1 MKLYMKEEVACV
13 MVTNVTGHITVGDTF
28 VTPALPRFRVEVF
41 LADEKNL
48 FFLMGM

>member
-1 MKLYMKEEVACV
+1 

-28 VTPALPRFRVEVF
+28 VTPALPRFRVEGFRVEVF

>member
-1 MKLYMKEEVACV
+1 

-28 VTPALPRFRVEVF
+28 VTPALPRFRVEGFRVEGFRVEVF